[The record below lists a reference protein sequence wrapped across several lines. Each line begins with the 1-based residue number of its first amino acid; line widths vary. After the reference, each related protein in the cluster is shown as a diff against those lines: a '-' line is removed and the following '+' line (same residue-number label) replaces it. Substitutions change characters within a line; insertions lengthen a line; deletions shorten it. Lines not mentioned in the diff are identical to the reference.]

1 MPYASASDM
10 GGNGVQHV
18 DVAVVGAG
26 FAGLYLLHRLRRSGF
41 TAVALESA
49 DDVGG
54 TWYWNRYPGAR
65 CDIQTTDYSYTFDPE
80 LERAWKWSEKYAT
93 QPEILRY
100 LGFVADRYDLRRD
113 IRFGTQVA
121 TAAWDEA
128 AHRWLL
134 TTSNGAPVSCRTYI
148 MASGCLSAPKPP
160 EIEGVDDFKGEVY
173 FTGRWPREE
182 VKLAGKRVAVIGTGS
197 SGIQA
202 IPMIAEQAAHL
213 TVFQRTPNFAFP
225 AHNGPQPVDR
235 VASLEKDR
243 NDYREQARWS
253 LAGVPLPRATEFSWQ
268 LSEAERRERFDKALA
283 AGDLVVMLTQL
294 WADQGG
300 DLEGNALAAELI
312 RERIRSIVKDPE
324 TADALTPHDHP
335 FGSKRPCLET
345 NYYTT
350 YNRPNVTLVNL
361 RQEPIRSITASG
373 IKTDRRTF
381 DVDVIVFA
389 TGFDA
394 MTGAI
399 TAVHPIAGRD
409 GKSLSDVWAN
419 GPQTYLGLTVAGFP
433 NLFMITGP
441 GSPSVLSNMVVSIE
455 QHADWVVD
463 RLIAMREAGFTAIE
477 ATEAAQAGWARHMA
491 DCSALTLHRLAN
503 TWYTGANV
511 PGKAQ
516 GVMPYTGGVGP
527 YRAICNE
534 AVSRGMLG
542 FKLTGPNP
550 STGSGQA
557 PSTGSGQAV
566 AEQCNDGEIVRLQPD
581 VRLVLNMLAD
591 MNLPPLE
598 SFGAQGARDFV
609 AQFNATRPAGRPV
622 GEIVDGTF
630 PGADGPLPYRLY
642 RPATRGE
649 GEGGPHPIVVYFHGG
664 GWVLGDA
671 QSDDPFCRDMCR
683 RTGMIFVSVGYRHA
697 PEYRFPAAAEDSYAA
712 LRWIAEHAAELG
724 GRPGPLL
731 VAGWSA
737 GGNIAA
743 VTCQLAR
750 DRGGPPIAGQLLVC
764 PVTDCTFDRP
774 SYNENATGYF
784 LTRSLMYWF
793 WDLYC
798 SPADRTDPRVSPL
811 RGKLAGLPPAFV
823 ATCEFDPLRD
833 EGIAYAEALAAA
845 GVPVEQLQARGHF
858 HSSFTMV
865 DVVLTGVDGRVKMAE
880 ALRRFAGL
888 TQKTGGLQEAMPRA
902 AE

>member
-1 MPYASASDM
+1 MPDASASQTSRSD
-10 GGNGVQHV
+10 VQQV

-26 FAGLYLLHRLRRSGF
+26 FAGLYLLHRLRGAGF
-41 TAVALESA
+41 TAVGLDQA

-65 CDIQTTDYSYTFDPE
+65 CDIQTTDYSYSFDPE
-80 LERAWKWSEKYAT
+80 LEKAWHWSEKYAT

-113 IRFGTQVA
+113 IRFGSGV
-121 TAAWDEA
+121 TAATWDEA
-128 AHRWLL
+128 TQRWRL
-134 TTSNGAPVSCRTYI
+134 TTSAGAPVSCRFYI

-160 EIEGVDDFKGEVY
+160 EIQGVGDFKGEIY
-173 FTGRWPREE
+173 FTGRWPHEAVE
-182 VKLAGKRVAVIGTGS
+182 FAGKRVAIIGTGS

-202 IPMIAEQAAHL
+202 IPPIARQAAHL

-225 AHNGPQPVDR
+225 AHNGPQPADR
-235 VASLEKDR
+235 VALVEQDR
-243 NDYREQARWS
+243 AGYREQARWS
-253 LAGVPLPRATEFSWQ
+253 LSGVPLPRATEFSWQ
-268 LSEAERRERFDKALA
+268 LGEAERRRRFETALA
-283 AGDLVVMLTQL
+283 AGDLVAMLTQL

-312 RERIRSIVKDPE
+312 RERIRSIVKDPA
-324 TADALTPHDHP
+324 TADALTPRDHP

-345 NYYTT
+345 DYYAT

-373 IKTDRRTF
+373 ITTDRRTF
-381 DVDVIVFA
+381 EVDAIVFA

-394 MTGAI
+394 MTGALM
-399 TAVHPIAGRD
+399 AVHPIAGRA
-409 GKSLSDVWAN
+409 GKSLADVWAN

-463 RLIAMREAGFTAIE
+463 RLIAMRAAGFTAIE
-477 ATEAAQAGWARHMA
+477 ATDTAQAGWARHLA

-527 YRAICNE
+527 YRTICNE
-534 AVSRGMLG
+534 VVSRGTLG
-542 FKLTGPNP
+542 FKLSGPD
-550 STGSGQA
+550 G
-557 PSTGSGQAV
+557 

-591 MNLPPLE
+591 LKLPPLE
-598 SFGAQGARDFV
+598 SFGARGARDFV

-622 GEIVDGTF
+622 GEVLDGMLD
-630 PGADGPLPYRLY
+630 GADGPLPYRLY
-642 RPATRGE
+642 RPAAP
-649 GEGGPHPIVVYFHGG
+649 GPHPIVVYFHGG

-683 RTGMIFVSVGYRHA
+683 RSGMIFLSVGYRHA
-697 PEYRFPAAAEDSYAA
+697 PEQRFPAAAEDGYAA

-774 SYNENATGYF
+774 SYDENATGYF

-798 SPADRTDPRVSPL
+798 SPADRTDPRVAPL
-811 RGKLAGLPPAFV
+811 RGKLAGLPAAFV

-833 EGIAYAEALAAA
+833 EGVAYADALAAA
-845 GVPVEQLQARGHF
+845 GVPVEQLKARGHF

-865 DVVLTGVDGRVKMAE
+865 DVVLTGVEGRVKMAE

-888 TQKTGGLQEAMPRA
+888 TQKTGGLQESMPRA

>member
-1 MPYASASDM
+1 MPLPSASQTPSEM
-10 GGNGVQHV
+10 GAAGAQDAQQV

-26 FAGLYLLHRLRRSGF
+26 FAGLYLLIRLRRAGF
-41 TAVALESA
+41 TAVALDTA

-80 LERAWKWSEKYAT
+80 LESAWHWSEKYAT

-113 IRFGTQVA
+113 IRFGTKVLTA
-121 TAAWDEA
+121 TWDEA
-128 AHRWLL
+128 AQRWLL
-134 TTSNGAPVSCRTYI
+134 TTDNGKPVSCRYYI

-160 EIEGVDDFKGEVY
+160 EIDGVGDFKGEIY
-173 FTGRWPREE
+173 FTGRWPHDGVE
-182 VKLAGKRVAVIGTGS
+182 LAGKRVAVIGTGS
-197 SGIQA
+197 SGVQS
-202 IPMIAEQAAHL
+202 IPKIAEQAARL

-225 AHNGPQPVDR
+225 AHNGPSPADR
-235 VASLEKDR
+235 VAALEKDR
-243 NDYREQARWS
+243 ADYRAQARMS
-253 LAGVPLPRATEFSWQ
+253 LTGVPLERATEFSWQ
-268 LSEAERRERFDKALA
+268 LSEAERRQRFEKALA
-283 AGDLVVMLTQL
+283 AGDLVAMLSQL

-300 DLEGNALAAELI
+300 DLEGNALASDLL

-324 TADALTPHDHP
+324 TAEALTPRDHP

-345 NYYTT
+345 DYYATF
-350 YNRPNVTLVNL
+350 NRPNVTLVNL
-361 RQEPIRSITASG
+361 RQEPIQAITASG
-373 IKTDRRTF
+373 IKTDRRSF
-381 DVDVIVFA
+381 DLDVIVFA

-399 TAVHPIAGRD
+399 TSVHPIAGRG
-409 GKSLSDVWAN
+409 GKSISDVWAS
-419 GPQTYLGLTVAGFP
+419 GPKTYLGLTVAGFP

-441 GSPSVLSNMVVSIE
+441 GSPSVFSNMVVSIE

-463 RLIAMREAGFTAIE
+463 CLMAMREAGFTAIE

-491 DCSALTLHRLAN
+491 DCSQLTLHRLAN

-511 PGKAQ
+511 PGKAP
-516 GVMPYTGGVGP
+516 GLMPYPGGVGP
-527 YRAICNE
+527 YRTICDE
-534 AVSRGMLG
+534 VVSRGMLG
-542 FKLTGPNP
+542 FTLSGPN
-550 STGSGQA
+550 GA
-557 PSTGSGQAV
+557 A
-566 AEQCNDGEIVRLQPD
+566 QCDDGEIVRLQPD

-591 MNLPPLE
+591 LNLPPLE
-598 SFGAQGARDFV
+598 SFGAEGARGFV

-622 GEIVDGTF
+622 GEVLDGTLA
-630 PGADGPLPYRLY
+630 GADGPLPYRLY
-642 RPATRGE
+642 RPATP
-649 GEGGPHPIVVYFHGG
+649 GPHPIVVYFHGG

-683 RTGMIFVSVGYRHA
+683 RSGMIFVSVGYRHA
-697 PEYRFPAAAEDSYAA
+697 PEHRFPAAAEDGYAA
-712 LRWIAEHAAELG
+712 LRWIGEHAAELG

-750 DRGGPPIAGQLLVC
+750 DRGGPSIAGQLLVN

-774 SYNENATGYF
+774 SYVENATGYF

-798 SPADRTDPRVSPL
+798 SPADRTDPRASPL
-811 RGKLAGLPPAFV
+811 RGKLEGLPAAFV
-823 ATCEFDPLRD
+823 VTCEFDPLRD

-845 GVPVEQLQARGHF
+845 GVPVEQLQAGGHF

-865 DVVLTGVDGRVKMAE
+865 DVVATGVDGRAKMAE
-880 ALRRFAGL
+880 ALRRFAEVE
-888 TQKTGGLQEAMPRA
+888 EAMPKA

>member
-1 MPYASASDM
+1 MAA
-10 GGNGVQHV
+10 
-18 DVAVVGAG
+18 
-26 FAGLYLLHRLRRSGF
+26 F
-41 TAVALESA
+41 TTNIAE
-49 DDVGG
+49 
-54 TWYWNRYPGAR
+54 
-65 CDIQTTDYSYTFDPE
+65 C
-80 LERAWKWSEKYAT
+80 
-93 QPEILRY
+93 
-100 LGFVADRYDLRRD
+100 
-113 IRFGTQVA
+113 
-121 TAAWDEA
+121 
-128 AHRWLL
+128 
-134 TTSNGAPVSCRTYI
+134 
-148 MASGCLSAPKPP
+148 
-160 EIEGVDDFKGEVY
+160 EGVELD
-173 FTGRWPREE
+173 
-182 VKLAGKRVAVIGTGS
+182 GKRVAIIGTGS

-202 IPMIAEQAAHL
+202 IPMIAEKAVHL

-225 AHNGPQPVDR
+225 AHNGPSPADR
-235 VASLEKDR
+235 VALLEKDR
-243 NDYREQARWS
+243 GDYREQARLS

-268 LSEAERRERFDKALA
+268 LSEAERRQRFEKALA
-283 AGDLVVMLTQL
+283 AGDLVVMLSQL
-294 WADQGG
+294 WADQG
-300 DLEGNALAAELI
+300 DVEGNALAADLL
-312 RERIRSIVKDPE
+312 RERIQSIVKDPE
-324 TADALTPHDHP
+324 TVKALTPHDHP

-361 RQEPIRSITASG
+361 RQEPIKSITASG

-477 ATEAAQAGWARHMA
+477 ATETAQAGWARHMA
-491 DCSALTLHRLAN
+491 DCSTLTLHRLAN

-527 YRAICNE
+527 YRTICNE

-542 FKLTGPNP
+542 FKLTGPN
-550 STGSGQA
+550 G
-557 PSTGSGQAV
+557 

-622 GEIVDGTF
+622 GEIIDGTL
-630 PGADGPLPYRLY
+630 PGANLAGSDGPLPYRLY
-642 RPATRGE
+642 RPATP
-649 GEGGPHPIVVYFHGG
+649 GPHPIVVYFHGG
-664 GWVLGDA
+664 GWVLGDE

-683 RTGMIFVSVGYRHA
+683 RTGMIFLSVGYRHA
-697 PEYRFPAAAEDSYAA
+697 PEHRFPTAAEDSYAA

-737 GGNIAA
+737 GGNIAT

-750 DRGGPPIAGQLLVC
+750 DRGGPQIAGQLLVC
-764 PVTDCTFDRP
+764 PVTDSTFDRP

-811 RGKLAGLPPAFV
+811 RGKLEGLPPAFV

-888 TQKTGGLQEAMPRA
+888 PQKTGEGDEGASPSRNVLPQEVTAA